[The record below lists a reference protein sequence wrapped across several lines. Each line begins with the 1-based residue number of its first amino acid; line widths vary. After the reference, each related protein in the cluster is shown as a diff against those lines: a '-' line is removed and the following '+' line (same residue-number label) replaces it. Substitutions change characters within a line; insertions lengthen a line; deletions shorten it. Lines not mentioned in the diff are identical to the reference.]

1 MPHYLFRA
9 RYTSDSLKAMIE
21 NPQDREQAA
30 RSLVESAGGTLVCFY
45 FSMGEDDV
53 FAVTEAPDD
62 TTAAAV
68 SIAIGASGAFAGG
81 GTTKLLTATEALA
94 SMKMARAV
102 LAGYSAPAQ

>member
-1 MPHYLFRA
+1 MPNYLFRA
-9 RYTSDSLKAMIE
+9 RYTSASLKAMIE

-30 RSLVESAGGTLVCFY
+30 RSLVESAGGTLECFY

-53 FAVTEAPDD
+53 MAVIEAPDD
-62 TTAAAV
+62 ATASAV

-94 SMKMARAV
+94 AMKKAQAV
-102 LAGYSAPAQ
+102 LAGYQAPAE